1 MLEAII
7 FDLDDTL
14 YAYEPLDKKARA
26 NVEKFTCES
35 LGISAEKYQEAY
47 RFGREETKK
56 RLSEVGA
63 GHNRLLYCQKTLEYL
78 GVSPMPLSLQMYEQ
92 FWGTFLREMKV
103 FSGVKELFSLLKE
116 KGIPIVI
123 CTDLTAHVQHRKIE
137 ALGIAQDIKYLV
149 SSEEAGREKPA
160 REMFDLCLEKL
171 NLSPEHIWYVGDSFK
186 KDVEGAMNAGM
197 QAVWF
202 HPQRNASLQ
211 VEEADRQI
219 RINAVRS
226 IGEKGV
232 AYLEVSDYIELTNL
246 VLEAFKIKN

>member
-1 MLEAII
+1 MLQAII

-14 YAYEPLDKKARA
+14 YAYEPLDKKARI

-35 LGISAEKYQEAY
+35 LGISSEKYQEAY
-47 RFGREETKK
+47 GFGREETKK
-56 RLSEVGA
+56 RLPEVGA

-78 GVSPMPLSLQMYEQ
+78 GVPPMPLSLQMYEQ
-92 FWGTFLREMKV
+92 YWGTFLREMKV
-103 FSGVKELFSLLKE
+103 FPGVKELFSLLKE
-116 KGIPIVI
+116 KEIPIVI

-160 REMFDLCLEKL
+160 KEMFDLCLEKL
-171 NLSPEHIWYVGDSFK
+171 NLSPEHIWYVGDNFK

-202 HPQRNASLQ
+202 HPQEDSKDNVEAS
-211 VEEADRQI
+211 
-219 RINAVRS
+219 
-226 IGEKGV
+226 
-232 AYLEVSDYIELTNL
+232 YLEVSDYTELVNL
-246 VLEAFKIKN
+246 VLKELKAE

>member
-26 NVEKFTCES
+26 NVEKFTCEY
-35 LGISAEKYQEAY
+35 LGISPEKYQEAY

-56 RLSEVGA
+56 RLPEVGA

-92 FWGTFLREMKV
+92 YWGTFLREMKV

-116 KGIPIVI
+116 KKIPIVI

-171 NLSPEHIWYVGDSFK
+171 NLPPENIWYVGDSFQ
-186 KDVEGAMNAGM
+186 KDVKGAMNVGM

-202 HPQRNASLQ
+202 HPQENSK
-211 VEEADRQI
+211 D
-219 RINAVRS
+219 
-226 IGEKGV
+226 KV
-232 AYLEVSDYIELTNL
+232 ATSYLEVSNYTELVNL
-246 VLEAFKIKN
+246 VLKELKAE